1 MLTPFQPTPGLGIA
15 GESVSADS
23 RVFTLFQRVRRI
35 AQPASCM
42 PRPELHDLDSILD
55 AARAVVLDNGRGA
68 ATVAAI
74 AEASGAPIGS
84 IYHRFGSVDD
94 LLAEMWIRAVRR
106 SQARFTAAAEQAD
119 PIEAAVGAALSVYDF
134 CVDHPADARLLVSLR
149 LEDLAGSHINPTQRA
164 ELERLNEPVEAV
176 VKELARRIYG
186 RASRRSLDRVIMAVF
201 DLSYGAV
208 RRPLATG
215 EKLSRDRREAVEAA
229 VRAVLA
235 DAGS

>member
-1 MLTPFQPTPGLGIA
+1 
-15 GESVSADS
+15 
-23 RVFTLFQRVRRI
+23 
-35 AQPASCM
+35 M
-42 PRPELHDLDSILD
+42 PRPELHDSDSILD
-55 AARAVVLDNGRGA
+55 AARRVVLNDGRGA

-94 LLAEMWIRAVRR
+94 LLAEMWIRAVHR
-106 SQARFTAAAEQAD
+106 SQSRFAAAAEQAN

-134 CVDHPADARLLVSLR
+134 CVDNPADARLLVSLR
-149 LEDLAGSHINPTQRA
+149 LEDLAGGQINPRQRA
-164 ELERLNEPVEAV
+164 DLERLNEPVEAV

-215 EKLSRDRREAVEAA
+215 ERLSPERREAVEAA
-229 VRAVLA
+229 VRAVLPA
-235 DAGS
+235 PKPTRSRRMRAGRAGAASRP

>member
-1 MLTPFQPTPGLGIA
+1 
-15 GESVSADS
+15 V
-23 RVFTLFQRVRRI
+23 
-35 AQPASCM
+35 
-42 PRPELHDLDSILD
+42 PRPELHDSDSILD
-55 AARAVVLDNGRGA
+55 AARRVVLNDGRGA

-94 LLAEMWIRAVRR
+94 LLAEIWIRAVRR
-106 SQARFTAAAEQAD
+106 SQARFRAAAEQAD

-134 CVDHPADARLLVSLR
+134 CVDNPADARLLVSLR
-149 LEDLAGSHINPTQRA
+149 LEDLAGGQINPRQRA
-164 ELERLNEPVEAV
+164 DLEQLNEPVEAV

-186 RASRRSLDRVIMAVF
+186 RASRRSLDWVIMAVF

-215 EKLSRDRREAVEAA
+215 EKLSPERREAVEAA

-235 DAGS
+235 GAGS